1 MLGFVS
7 KRPMNYHG
15 LTGKSVLRAAG
26 VLIGRVSRQN
36 WFRVRMLGEL
46 RTGLGRYI
54 MFSVQI
60 YLDLDGSESEQRY
73 SKRYVST

>member
-1 MLGFVS
+1 MIHAGFRLKAPDELS
-7 KRPMNYHG
+7 RTDWQECTARSGSPY
-15 LTGKSVLRAAG
+15 
-26 VLIGRVSRQN
+26 SRQD
-36 WFRVRMLGEL
+36 WFRVRMLGGF